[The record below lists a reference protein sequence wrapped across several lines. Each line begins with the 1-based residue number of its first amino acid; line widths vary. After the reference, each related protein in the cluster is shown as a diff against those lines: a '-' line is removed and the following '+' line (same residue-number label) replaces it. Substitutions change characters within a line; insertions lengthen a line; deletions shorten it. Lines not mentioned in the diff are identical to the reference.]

1 MKRIF
6 CNNCNGE
13 THHVLRAKYCRSRKV
28 ALDEDGVVE
37 PRDVFAVRNSQDCK
51 MHDFAEINTAIWS
64 CAGCEEETFEWE
76 YVETDPDGNRS
87 RRYFPERLPE
97 PENGP
102 LSQRTFQK
110 LDAVVRLSP
119 TSITTACCS
128 VPSGC
133 ACSSKRFVL
142 RRVFW
147 AET

>member
-37 PRDVFAVRNSQDCK
+37 PGDVFAVRNSQDCK
-51 MHDFAEINTAIWS
+51 MHDFAEITTAIWS

-87 RRYFPERLPE
+87 RRYFPERLR
-97 PENGP
+97 NR
-102 LSQRTFQK
+102 RT
-110 LDAVVRLSP
+110 DP
-119 TSITTACCS
+119 C
-128 VPSGC
+128 PS
-133 ACSSKRFVL
+133 ARSKSWTL
-142 RRVFW
+142 
-147 AET
+147 